1 VRGNGKHVVGE
12 EIEMVDLEDIA
23 TVLVAWGLDPD
34 CIFAAANDGDERTLQ
49 ILRFAEDEAVA
60 LSDLNA

>member
-1 VRGNGKHVVGE
+1 MRGNGKHVVGE
-12 EIEMVDLEDIA
+12 EIKMVDLEDIA

-34 CIFAAANDGDERTLQ
+34 CVFAAANEGDEGAVQ
-49 ILRFAEDEAVA
+49 MLRFAEDEAVA